1 MVIRLVT
8 NYTMSFKTLIISN
21 LVFLLLLTVVVGC
34 GKKKDD
40 RLSGPYDVSSNN
52 GYADEI
58 DMGADNDNGI
68 TIDDDTGS
76 VISTPNKNNSK
87 AESGKEQVGED
98 DPPSKTTDSKN
109 SSSAGSSS
117 SDKSNSSSSSSSS
130 SSGKDNSS
138 SSSDDNK
145 QSMDGW
151 PAWKY

>member
-1 MVIRLVT
+1 MCIKRFSICTIAFLFMLT
-8 NYTMSFKTLIISN
+8 TL
-21 LVFLLLLTVVVGC
+21 VGC

-40 RLSGPYDVSSNN
+40 RLSGPYNVSSNKST
-52 GYADEI
+52 YVDEI

-87 AESGKEQVGED
+87 TEIGKEQVGED
-98 DPPSKTTDSKN
+98 DLPSKTTDSKS

-138 SSSDDNK
+138 SSSSDDNK

>member
-1 MVIRLVT
+1 MYIKKILAFAT
-8 NYTMSFKTLIISN
+8 TFSI
-21 LVFLLLLTVVVGC
+21 LLTVLSGC

-58 DMGADNDNGI
+58 DMGDNDNGI

-87 AESGKEQVGED
+87 AENGKEQVGED
-98 DPPSKTTDSKN
+98 DPPSKTTDSKS

-130 SSGKDNSS
+130 SSGKDNNSS

>member
-1 MVIRLVT
+1 
-8 NYTMSFKTLIISN
+8 MSVKKILISV
-21 LVFLLLLTVVVGC
+21 LAVSLFVAAAAGC

-40 RLSGPYDVSSNN
+40 RLSGPYDVNSNKEP
-52 GYADEI
+52 YVDEI
-58 DMGADNDNGI
+58 DMGEDNDNGV

-98 DPPSKTTDSKN
+98 DLPSKTTDSKS

-130 SSGKDNSS
+130 SSGNDNSSS

-151 PAWKY
+151 EPWR

>member
-1 MVIRLVT
+1 MYIKKILISSMVF
-8 NYTMSFKTLIISN
+8 S
-21 LVFLLLLTVVVGC
+21 LLLTAVVGC

-40 RLSGPYDVSSNN
+40 RLSEPYDVSSNK
-52 GYADEI
+52 GSYVDEI

-98 DPPSKTTDSKN
+98 DPPSKTTDSKS

-138 SSSDDNK
+138 SSSSDDNK

>member
-1 MVIRLVT
+1 MLIPT
-8 NYTMSFKTLIISN
+8 TDFMSVKKILISV
-21 LVFLLLLTVVVGC
+21 LAVSLFAAAAAGC

-40 RLSGPYDVSSNN
+40 RLSGPYDVSSNKEP
-52 GYADEI
+52 YVDEI
-58 DMGADNDNGI
+58 DMGADNDNGV

-98 DPPSKTTDSKN
+98 DLPSKTTDSKS

-138 SSSDDNK
+138 SSSSDDNK

-151 PAWKY
+151 EPWR

>member
-1 MVIRLVT
+1 MYIKKILAFATTFSV
-8 NYTMSFKTLIISN
+8 
-21 LVFLLLLTVVVGC
+21 LLTVLSGC

-87 AESGKEQVGED
+87 AENGKEQVGED
-98 DPPSKTTDSKN
+98 GPPSKTTDSKS

-130 SSGKDNSS
+130 SSGKDNNSS

>member
-1 MVIRLVT
+1 
-8 NYTMSFKTLIISN
+8 MSVKKILISV
-21 LVFLLLLTVVVGC
+21 LAVSLFAAAAAGC

-40 RLSGPYDVSSNN
+40 RLSGPYDVSSNKEP
-52 GYADEI
+52 YVDEI
-58 DMGADNDNGI
+58 DMGADNDNGV

-98 DPPSKTTDSKN
+98 DLPSKTTDSKS
-109 SSSAGSSS
+109 SSSAGSS

-138 SSSDDNK
+138 SSSSDDNK

-151 PAWKY
+151 EPWR